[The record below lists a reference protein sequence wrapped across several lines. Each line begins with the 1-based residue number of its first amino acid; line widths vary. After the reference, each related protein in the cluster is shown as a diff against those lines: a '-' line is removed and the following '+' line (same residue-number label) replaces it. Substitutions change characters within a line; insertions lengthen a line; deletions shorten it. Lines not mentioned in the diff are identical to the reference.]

1 MLVALSGGADSLALA
16 AAVAFEAPRADL
28 RAGAVVVDHGL
39 QEDSAGVA
47 GRAAGQARALGLEP
61 VIVARVEV
69 DGGPASRT
77 GGVEAAARSAR
88 YRALVDA
95 ARETEAVAILL
106 GHTLD
111 DQAETVLLGL
121 ARGSGPTSLAGMPA
135 AVSDR
140 GARFVRPL
148 LGIRRATT
156 RAFCADS
163 RLEPWNDP
171 HNEDAAYTRVR
182 VRRSVLPVLERELGP
197 GVAEA
202 LTRTAEV
209 LAEDAAALDDMVRE
223 VAEDVCEHV
232 EAGVAVSVAALEA
245 NPPALRNRLI
255 RFVAQSEFGVSL
267 SRTQTLAVA
276 RLVTEWRGQGPLDLP
291 GFTATR
297 REGRIVLTAAGE
309 PGNREPAHD
318 PLSARD
324 ELS

>member
-1 MLVALSGGADSLALA
+1 VLVALSGGADSLALA